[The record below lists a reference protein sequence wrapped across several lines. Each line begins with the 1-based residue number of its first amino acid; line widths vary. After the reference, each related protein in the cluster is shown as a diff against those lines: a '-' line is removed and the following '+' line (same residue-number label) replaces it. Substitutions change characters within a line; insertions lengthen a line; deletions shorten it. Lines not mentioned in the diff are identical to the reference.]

1 MMGDSQ
7 STPTPGPVTLES
19 LPAVLKHDSKVK
31 VGGIDVDGILR
42 GKLMSTKK
50 FLSIAGDGFGFCSLL
65 FGWDMHDM
73 TYFKE
78 LTVSNKDNGYRDLLA
93 IPDLSTFRR
102 IPWEDNV
109 PFFLLNFLDP
119 ETREP
124 VRASPR
130 GLLHTF
136 VAKLEEEGFGAMAG
150 GEHLFLRN
158 IFILPIG

>member
-1 MMGDSQ
+1 MGESQ
-7 STPTPGPVTLES
+7 SAPIPGPVTLES
-19 LPAVLKHDSKVK
+19 LPTVLDNDTKVK

-42 GKLMSTKK
+42 GKLMSKKK

-93 IPDLSTFRR
+93 IPDLGTFRR

-109 PFFLLNFLDP
+109 PFFLLDFLDP

-124 VRASPR
+124 IRASPR

-136 VAKLEEEGFGAMAG
+136 IAKLEEGGFGAMAG
-150 GEHLFLRN
+150 GEHSFLKKY
-158 IFILPIG
+158 FILAIK